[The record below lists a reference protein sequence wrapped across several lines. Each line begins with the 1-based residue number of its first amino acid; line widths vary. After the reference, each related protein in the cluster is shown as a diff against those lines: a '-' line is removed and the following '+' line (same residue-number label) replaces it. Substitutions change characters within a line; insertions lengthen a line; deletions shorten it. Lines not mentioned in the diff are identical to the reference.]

1 MNFNKVE
8 VTVMV
13 LDHLI
18 HCLHI
23 VGIYHSKTVTISQ
36 VIDSLHYFHDFTLTE
51 NEIPMVILGDFNVDL
66 MKLSSEQEALTKYLI
81 NEKGYTQII
90 NQYTTDY

>member
-18 HCLHI
+18 HCLDI

-36 VIDSLHYFHDFTLTE
+36 VIDSLRYFHDFTLTE

-66 MKLSSEQEALTKYLI
+66 MKLSSEQNT
-81 NEKGYTQII
+81 
-90 NQYTTDY
+90 